1 MLVIGFLLT
10 PIIARIYGP
19 EAYGQFAIFTAL
31 ASIVQPIST
40 FQLPT
45 GYVASKNIKQLSAVI
60 KITLLTLIFS
70 SILLLVLVFLLK
82 SADYTFK
89 LGSEAM
95 LFLPFYV
102 FITGTKQRSEKVIIT
117 VAIFSFLVHLALILF
132 KDFLPGNLA
141 LTSSLFKNPIAAIYT
156 PFSFILL
163 YEVYLL
169 VYYLPKSI
177 SLYIS
182 KQYEIITLVI
192 IRRIFKDLA
201 NLDLNS
207 NWFEN
212 SYDLQLTFDLVTTL
226 FLFGLILLFNKLNQ
240 NRKIIRG
247 EVKETSN
254 SLSLLIRRKKILA
267 ILLVPVF
274 VTLALYSFGTWIAD
288 ITGAMNGGIQ
298 SLGDVNLIFFNEFFT
313 ILILA
318 DVLLL
323 LFSFFHMDQFNAVI
337 RNSGFIIST
346 ILIRLS
352 FSTTGLVNDL
362 LVVVAVTFGV
372 LILWINNKYYSLK

>member
-1 MLVIGFLLT
+1 MK
-10 PIIARIYGP
+10 RIDH
-19 EAYGQFAIFTAL
+19 
-31 ASIVQPIST
+31 
-40 FQLPT
+40 
-45 GYVASKNIKQLSAVI
+45 
-60 KITLLTLIFS
+60 
-70 SILLLVLVFLLK
+70 ILDSLHH
-82 SADYTFK
+82 
-89 LGSEAM
+89 
-95 LFLPFYV
+95 LFLSER
-102 FITGTKQRSEKVIIT
+102 TKERSEKLIIS
-117 VAIFSFLVHLALILF
+117 VAIISFIIHLALILV
-132 KDFLPGNLA
+132 KDFIPGL
-141 LTSSLFKNPIAAIYT
+141 SLNPEFFGNPIASIYT
-156 PFSFILL
+156 PFSFILV

-192 IRRIFKDLA
+192 IRRIFKDLS

-226 FLFGLILLFNKLNQ
+226 ILFGLILLFNKLNLE
-240 NRKIIRG
+240 RKRVRG
-247 EVKETSN
+247 SGEEMTDT
-254 SLSLLIRRKKILA
+254 LARLIRRKKILA
-267 ILLVPVF
+267 ILLVPVLLG
-274 VTLALYSFGTWIAD
+274 LALYSFGTWIAD
-288 ITGAMNGGIQ
+288 VTGAANAGIDT
-298 SLGDVNLIFFNEFFT
+298 LGDINLIFFNEFFT

-323 LFSFFHMDQFNAVI
+323 LFSFFHTAQFNAVI

-362 LVVVAVTFGV
+362 LVVVAVSFGV
-372 LILWINNKYYSLK
+372 LILWLNNKYYRLK

>member
-1 MLVIGFLLT
+1 MNT
-10 PIIARIYGP
+10 
-19 EAYGQFAIFTAL
+19 TN
-31 ASIVQPIST
+31 ST
-40 FQLPT
+40 IDRLQ
-45 GYVASKNIKQLSAVI
+45 
-60 KITLLTLIFS
+60 
-70 SILLLVLVFLLK
+70 
-82 SADYTFK
+82 
-89 LGSEAM
+89 E
-95 LFLPFYV
+95 LFLSES
-102 FITGTKQRSEKVIIT
+102 TKQKSEKVIIT
-117 VAIFSFLVHLALILF
+117 IAILSFLVHLALILF
-132 KDFLPGNLA
+132 KDFLPGSITLS
-141 LTSSLFKNPIAAIYT
+141 SSLFKNPIAAIYT
-156 PFSFILL
+156 PFSFILV

-192 IRRIFKDLA
+192 IRRIFKDLS

-240 NRKIIRG
+240 NRKKVRG
-247 EVKETSN
+247 EIKESN
-254 SLSLLIRRKKILA
+254 DTLGLLIRRKKILA

-274 VTLALYSFGTWIAD
+274 VGLALYSFGTWIAD
-288 ITGAMNGGIQ
+288 VTGAMNGGIH